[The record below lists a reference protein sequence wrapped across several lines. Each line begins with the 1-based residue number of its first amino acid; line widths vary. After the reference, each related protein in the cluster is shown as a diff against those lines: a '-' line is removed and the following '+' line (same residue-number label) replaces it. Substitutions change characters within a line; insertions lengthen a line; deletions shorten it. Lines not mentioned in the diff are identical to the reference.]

1 MSNNESD
8 SGQSQG
14 QSQPTPE
21 GTEREFQVS
30 HSVFHIF
37 AVFRRPM
44 FFVVVLAGLSIVY
57 TQSIFLSTIV
67 DYAMDKGMSLDAASS
82 ILVYT
87 SLTDF
92 LGAMGLPLLA
102 DRNLLRRSTLVMF
115 CSAMLGLSAILYPIV
130 TSVPLFVLVSLL
142 LAMVTATLMTMN
154 TVIAADY
161 LGVENIPIFLT
172 ATGLVSIPLYFGNP
186 RIVGFFRDTLG
197 SYDNLYR
204 VIGGMNFFIALI
216 FCGVLLWEHMSRK
229 GWTSLK

>member
-1 MSNNESD
+1 GD

-21 GTEREFQVS
+21 GTGREFQGPN
-30 HSVFHIF
+30 SVFHIM

-44 FFVVVLAGLSIVY
+44 FFIVVLAGLSIVY
-57 TQSIFLSTIV
+57 TQSIFFSTIV
-67 DYAMDKGMSLDAASS
+67 DYAMDRGMSLDAASS

-102 DRNLLRRSTLVMF
+102 DKKYLRRSTLVMF
-115 CSAMLGLSAILYPIV
+115 CYAMLGLSGILYPIV

-142 LAMVTATLMTMN
+142 LAMVAATLMTMS

-161 LGVENIPIFLT
+161 LGVEKLPIFL
-172 ATGLVSIPLYFGNP
+172 AASGLVSVPLYFWNP
-186 RIVGFFRDTLG
+186 RILGFFRDTLG

-204 VIGGMNFFIALI
+204 VIGGMNFFIAFI
-216 FCGVLLWEHMSRK
+216 FCGVILWEHMSRK
-229 GWTSLK
+229 GWTSMN